1 MALPLVPIDLVYSIY
16 DSTEEAIKKIIEA
29 NERIRAL
36 VGVLVPYL
44 IHENYHAFDYNKAFN
59 TLQSFLYLSDKL
71 QPLNSLFGD
80 ANYYQII
87 EFSLKK
93 AIESGRPVMRLANIM
108 RKRVTLY
115 EELKARSFITKVKI
129 YKSITFLA

>member
-1 MALPLVPIDLVYSIY
+1 M
-16 DSTEEAIKKIIEA
+16 IEA
-29 NERIRAL
+29 NERIMAL

-59 TLQSFLYLSDKL
+59 TLQLFMYLSDKL
-71 QPLNSLFGD
+71 QPLNSLSGD
-80 ANYYQII
+80 AHYYQLI

-93 AIESGRPVMRLANIM
+93 AIESGKPVMRLANIM

-115 EELKARSFITKVKI
+115 EELKARCFITKVKI
-129 YKSITFLA
+129 